1 MLMSTWHVAV
11 LAVLF
16 ACSVMLLFALIVSN
30 FFMRRFGSVY
40 RRFLSVGSPLCPRNV
55 VIIPSCYLSFADSC
69 ARVSV
74 DCQCARAPVCPC
86 ARVSVCPWIPRVPVC
101 PCARGSAVCPCA
113 RVPVCPE
120 GREESNL
127 QYAITIHMI
136 YYNPIKSLLLKLYEI
151 PKVLRVFWLHK
162 KICHFSPSVQA
173 AGLASQRQQGSDSGS
188 LPPQSQG
195 GCWLFGPIGATKLE
209 LFRVAPDILVRCCIQ
224 MLLESPPRC
233 Q

>member
-1 MLMSTWHVAV
+1 
-11 LAVLF
+11 
-16 ACSVMLLFALIVSN
+16 
-30 FFMRRFGSVY
+30 
-40 RRFLSVGSPLCPRNV
+40 
-55 VIIPSCYLSFADSC
+55 
-69 ARVSV
+69 
-74 DCQCARAPVCPC
+74 VCPC
-86 ARVSVCPWIPRVPVC
+86 ARVPVC
-101 PCARGSAVCPCA
+101 PCARGFLVCPCA
-113 RVPVCPE
+113 RGFLVCPFACVPVCPE

-127 QYAITIHMI
+127 QYAIIIHMI
-136 YYNPIKSLLLKLYEI
+136 YYIPIKFLLPKRYEI

-162 KICHFSPSVQA
+162 KMCHFSPSVQA